1 MNLLMMMS
9 LIIMYLC
16 ASATGSLNWMVRQM
30 SELETNVVAV
40 ERTKE
45 YSDPKNNEVRRMQE
59 EGGGAAWGN
68 LSVKIMIQGKGIS
81 EMRD

>member
-1 MNLLMMMS
+1 
-9 LIIMYLC
+9 
-16 ASATGSLNWMVRQM
+16 M